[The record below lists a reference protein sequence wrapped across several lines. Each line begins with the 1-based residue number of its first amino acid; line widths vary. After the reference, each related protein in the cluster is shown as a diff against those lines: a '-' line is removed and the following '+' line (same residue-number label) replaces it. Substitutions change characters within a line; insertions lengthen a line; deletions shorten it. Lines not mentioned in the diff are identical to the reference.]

1 MTRRS
6 PWLALCLL
14 FASLLCAGQAFA
26 SNQPLASSQSN
37 AQRAVE
43 LTFLKAH
50 PGQREQLKQF
60 IVLNWFAMDKAAREQ
75 GLMHAYT
82 LMDTGSDEG
91 AWNLLVSVTY
101 TNELGYPGIAEAFE
115 RIRSA
120 HRTVLVDG
128 KGLRE
133 LGAIV
138 DSRRLLEH
146 PAHGSR

>member
-1 MTRRS
+1 MTRLS
-6 PWLALCLL
+6 PWMVLCLIL
-14 FASLLCAGQAFA
+14 AGLLGGGQA
-26 SNQPLASSQSN
+26 LASSPPA

-60 IVLNWFAMDKAAREQ
+60 IVLNWFAMDKIAKEQ
-75 GLMHAYT
+75 GLMRAYT
-82 LMDTGSDEG
+82 ILDSGSDEG

-101 TNELGYPGIAEAFE
+101 MNDLGYPGIAEAFE

-138 DSRRLLEH
+138 DSRRLLEN
-146 PAHGSR
+146 PAHGSS